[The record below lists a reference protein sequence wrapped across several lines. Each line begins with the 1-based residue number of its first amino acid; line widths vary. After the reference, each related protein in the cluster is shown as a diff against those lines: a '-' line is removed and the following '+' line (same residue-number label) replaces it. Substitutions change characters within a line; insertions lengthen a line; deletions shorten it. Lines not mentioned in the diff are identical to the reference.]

1 LLILPIGGPCQLQQ
15 GYCISCGELAEK
27 YGLAMPV
34 RLALLQMNCSGAR
47 EQNLARAEEMIRE
60 AARKKAE
67 VLLLPEVFHELFFIT
82 DLNSRYFETAEPIPG
97 PITERM
103 QQLARELEVVIVAP
117 IYERVERSVYYN
129 SAAVIDAD
137 GRLLGVYRKN
147 HIPLNTIF
155 YEKLY
160 FKPGNLGYPVFNTRY
175 GKIGLLICH
184 DRHYPE
190 GARALALNGAEIVLI
205 PSATPDKSLSRK
217 VWEKELC
224 AHAIFNEYFVAG
236 LNRTGKEGAYVY
248 YGHSVAFDPAGEL
261 LAQAGA
267 DEEVLIVDCDLDLI
281 TQRRRAWQFYR
292 DRRPDTYG
300 ILTALVP

>member
-1 LLILPIGGPCQLQQ
+1 M
-15 GYCISCGELAEK
+15 A
-27 YGLAMPV
+27 V
-34 RLALLQMNCSGAR
+34 RIALLQMNCSGKR
-47 EQNLARAEEMIRE
+47 EENLARAEKMIRE
-60 AARKKAE
+60 AASKKAQ

-82 DLNSRYFETAEPIPG
+82 DLNMRYFETAEEIPG
-97 PITERM
+97 PITAM
-103 QQLARELEVVIVAP
+103 VSNLARELAVVIVAP
-117 IYERVERSVYYN
+117 IYERVDRSVYYN
-129 SAAVIDAD
+129 SAAVVDAD
-137 GRLLGVYRKN
+137 GKLLGVYRKN

-160 FKPGNLGYPVFNTRY
+160 FKPGNLGYPVFNTRF
-175 GKIGLLICH
+175 GKVGILICH

-236 LNRTGKEGAYVY
+236 LNRIGVEGNYVY
-248 YGHSVAFDPAGEL
+248 YGQSVVFDPSGEMMV
-261 LAQAGA
+261 QAGP
-267 DEEVLIVDCDLDLI
+267 DEEILVADCDLDLI

-292 DRRPDTYG
+292 DRRPDSYG
-300 ILTALVP
+300 ILTQLVP

>member
-1 LLILPIGGPCQLQQ
+1 M
-15 GYCISCGELAEK
+15 A
-27 YGLAMPV
+27 V
-34 RLALLQMNCSGAR
+34 RIALLQMNCSGKR
-47 EQNLARAEEMIRE
+47 DENLARAEKMIRE
-60 AARKKAE
+60 AASKKAQ

-82 DLNSRYFETAEPIPG
+82 DLNMRYFETAEEIPG
-97 PITERM
+97 PITVM
-103 QQLARELEVVIVAP
+103 VSNLARELGVVIVAP
-117 IYERVERSVYYN
+117 IYERVDRSVYYN

-137 GRLLGVYRKN
+137 GKLLGVYRKN

-160 FKPGNLGYPVFNTRY
+160 FKPGNLGYPVFDTRF
-175 GKIGLLICH
+175 GKIGILICH

-236 LNRTGKEGAYVY
+236 LNRTGVEGNYVY
-248 YGHSVAFDPAGEL
+248 YGQSVIFDPSGEMMV
-261 LAQAGA
+261 QAGP
-267 DEEVLIVDCDLDLI
+267 DEEILVADCDLDII

-292 DRRPDTYG
+292 DRRPDTYD
-300 ILTALVP
+300 ILTKLVP

>member
-1 LLILPIGGPCQLQQ
+1 M
-15 GYCISCGELAEK
+15 A
-27 YGLAMPV
+27 V
-34 RLALLQMNCSGAR
+34 RLALLQMNCSRAR
-47 EQNLARAEEMIRE
+47 EENLVRAEQMIRE
-60 AARKKAE
+60 AAAKKAQIA
-67 VLLLPEVFHELFFIT
+67 LLPEVFHELFFIT
-82 DLNSRYFETAEPIPG
+82 DLNARYFDTSEPIPG
-97 PITERM
+97 PITEAMRK
-103 QQLARELEVVIVAP
+103 LARELEIVIVAP
-117 IYERVERSVYYN
+117 IYERVDRSVYYN

-137 GRLLGVYRKN
+137 GSLLGVYRKN

-155 YEKLY
+155 YEKFY
-160 FKPGNLGYPVFNTRY
+160 FKPGNLGYPVFHTRY
-175 GKIGLLICH
+175 GKVGILICH

-236 LNRTGKEGAYVY
+236 LNRTGQEGNYFY
-248 YGHSVAFDPAGEL
+248 YGHSVAFDPAGEM
-261 LAQAGA
+261 LAQAGT
-267 DEEVLIVDCDLDLI
+267 DEEILIVDCDLDMI

>member
-1 LLILPIGGPCQLQQ
+1 
-15 GYCISCGELAEK
+15 
-27 YGLAMPV
+27 MTV
-34 RLALLQMNCSGAR
+34 RVALLQMNCSR
-47 EQNLARAEEMIRE
+47 TRKENLARAEQMIRD
-60 AARKKAE
+60 AASKQARI
-67 VLLLPEVFHELFFIT
+67 LLLPEVFHELFFIT
-82 DLNSRYFETAEPIPG
+82 GLDMRYFETAETVPG
-97 PITERM
+97 PITEAM
-103 QQLARELEVVIVAP
+103 QTLASELEVVIVAP

-129 SAAVIDAD
+129 SAVVIDAD

-160 FKPGNLGYPVFNTRY
+160 FKPGNLGYPVFATRY
-175 GKIGLLICH
+175 GKIGILICH

-205 PSATPDKSLSRK
+205 PSATPDKSLSRT

-236 LNRTGKEGAYVY
+236 LNRTGQEGNYFY
-248 YGHSVAFDPAGEL
+248 YGNSVAFDPAGEM
-261 LAQAGA
+261 LAQAGT
-267 DEEVLIVDCDLDLI
+267 DEEILLVDCDLDLI

-300 ILTALVP
+300 LLTALVP

>member
-1 LLILPIGGPCQLQQ
+1 M
-15 GYCISCGELAEK
+15 A
-27 YGLAMPV
+27 V
-34 RLALLQMNCSGAR
+34 RIALLQMNCSGKR
-47 EQNLARAEEMIRE
+47 EENLARAEKMIRE
-60 AARKKAE
+60 AASKKAQ

-82 DLNSRYFETAEPIPG
+82 DLNARYFETAEQIPG
-97 PITERM
+97 PITDAM
-103 QQLARELEVVIVAP
+103 CKLARELSVVIVAP
-117 IYERVERSVYYN
+117 IYESVDRSVYYN

-137 GRLLGVYRKN
+137 GKLLGVYRKN

-160 FKPGNLGYPVFNTRY
+160 FKPGNLGYPVFNTRF
-175 GKIGLLICH
+175 GKIGILICH

-236 LNRTGKEGAYVY
+236 LNRTGVEGNYVY
-248 YGHSVAFDPAGEL
+248 YGQSVVFDPTGEMM
-261 LAQAGA
+261 AQAGP
-267 DEEVLIVDCDLDLI
+267 DEEVLIADCNLDLI

>member
-1 LLILPIGGPCQLQQ
+1 
-15 GYCISCGELAEK
+15 
-27 YGLAMPV
+27 MTTRV
-34 RLALLQMNCSGAR
+34 ALLQMNCSGSR
-47 EQNLARAEEMIRE
+47 QQNLVSAERMIRE
-60 AARKKAE
+60 AARRQAQ
-67 VLLLPEVFHELFFIT
+67 VLLLPEIFHELFFIT
-82 DLNSRYFETAEPIPG
+82 DLNSRYFEAAEPIPG
-97 PITERM
+97 PITAIM
-103 QQLARELEVVIVAP
+103 QKLARELSVVIVAP
-117 IYERVERSVYYN
+117 IYESVDRSVYYN

-137 GRLLGVYRKN
+137 GELLGTYRKN

-160 FKPGNLGYPVFNTRY
+160 FKPGNLGYPVFNTRF
-175 GKIGLLICH
+175 GKIGVLICH

-236 LNRTGKEGAYVY
+236 LNRTGKEGNYLY
-248 YGHSVAFDPAGEL
+248 YGLSVAFDPAGEL
-261 LAQAGA
+261 LAQAGP
-267 DEEVLIVDCDLDLI
+267 DEEVLIFDCDFDLI

>member
-1 LLILPIGGPCQLQQ
+1 M
-15 GYCISCGELAEK
+15 A
-27 YGLAMPV
+27 V
-34 RLALLQMNCSGAR
+34 RVGLLQMDCSGAR
-47 EQNLARAEEMIRE
+47 GQNLARAEDLIRR
-60 AARKKAE
+60 AAGKKAQ
-67 VLLLPEVFHELFFIT
+67 VVLLPEVFHELFFIT
-82 DLNSRYFETAEPIPG
+82 DLDSRYFETAEPIPG
-97 PITERM
+97 PITDAM
-103 QQLARELEVVIVAP
+103 QKLARELEIVIVAP
-117 IYERVERSVYYN
+117 IYESVGRSVYYN

-160 FKPGNLGYPVFNTRY
+160 FKPGNLGYPVFATRY
-175 GKIGLLICH
+175 GKIGILICH

-236 LNRTGKEGAYVY
+236 LNRTGREGNYVY
-248 YGHSVAFDPAGEL
+248 YGHSVAFDPSGEML
-261 LAQAGA
+261 GQAGS
-267 DEEVLIVDCDLDLI
+267 DEEILIIDCDLDLI

>member
-1 LLILPIGGPCQLQQ
+1 M
-15 GYCISCGELAEK
+15 A
-27 YGLAMPV
+27 V

-47 EQNLARAEEMIRE
+47 EQNLVRAEQMIRE
-60 AARKKAE
+60 AAGKSAQIA
-67 VLLLPEVFHELFFIT
+67 LLPEVFHELFFIT
-82 DLNSRYFETAEPIPG
+82 DLNARYFDMAEPIPG
-97 PITERM
+97 PITEAM
-103 QQLARELEVVIVAP
+103 AKLARELEIVIVAP
-117 IYERVERSVYYN
+117 IYERVDRSVYYN

-137 GRLLGVYRKN
+137 GSLLGVYRKN

-160 FKPGNLGYPVFNTRY
+160 FKPGNLGYPVFNTRH
-175 GKIGLLICH
+175 GKVGLLICH

-236 LNRTGKEGAYVY
+236 LNRTGQEGNYFY
-248 YGHSVAFDPAGEL
+248 YGHSVAYDPAGEM
-261 LAQAGA
+261 LAQAGT
-267 DEEVLIVDCDLDLI
+267 DEEILIVDCDLELI

>member
-1 LLILPIGGPCQLQQ
+1 
-15 GYCISCGELAEK
+15 
-27 YGLAMPV
+27 V
-34 RLALLQMNCSGAR
+34 ALLQMDCSGSR
-47 EQNLARAEEMIRE
+47 EQNLAGAEAIIRQ
-60 AARKKAE
+60 AAGSNAQI
-67 VLLLPEVFHELFFIT
+67 LLLPEVFHELFFIT
-82 DLNSRYFETAEPIPG
+82 DLNMRYFDTAEPIPG
-97 PITERM
+97 PITEAM
-103 QQLARELEVVIVAP
+103 QKLARELGVVIVAP
-117 IYERVERSVYYN
+117 IYECVDRSVYYN
-129 SAAVIDAD
+129 SAAIIDAD
-137 GRLLGVYRKN
+137 GALLGVYRKN

-160 FKPGNLGYPVFNTRY
+160 FKPGNLGYPVFNSRY
-175 GKIGLLICH
+175 GKVGILICH

-236 LNRTGKEGAYVY
+236 LNRTGQEGNYFY
-248 YGHSVAFDPAGEL
+248 YGHSVAFDPTGEM
-261 LAQAGA
+261 LAQAGTG
-267 DEEVLIVDCDLDLI
+267 EEVLIIDCDLGMI

>member
-1 LLILPIGGPCQLQQ
+1 M
-15 GYCISCGELAEK
+15 A
-27 YGLAMPV
+27 V
-34 RLALLQMNCSGAR
+34 RVGLLQMNCSGTR
-47 EQNLARAEEMIRE
+47 DRNLARAEELVRE
-60 AARKKAE
+60 AAAKGAQ
-67 VLLLPEVFHELFFIT
+67 VVLLPEVFHELFFIT
-82 DLNSRYFETAEPIPG
+82 DLDSRYFEAAEPIPG
-97 PITERM
+97 PITEAM
-103 QQLARELEVVIVAP
+103 QKLAREFEVVIVAP
-117 IYERVERSVYYN
+117 IYERVDRSVYYN

-137 GRLLGVYRKN
+137 GQLLGVYRKN

-175 GKIGLLICH
+175 GKIGILICH

-190 GARALALNGAEIVLI
+190 GARALALHGAEIVLI

-236 LNRTGKEGAYVY
+236 LNRTGKEGNYVY
-248 YGHSVAFDPAGEL
+248 YGHSVAFDPSGEML
-261 LAQAGA
+261 GQAGS
-267 DEEVLIVDCDLDLI
+267 DEEILLIDCDLDLI

>member
-1 LLILPIGGPCQLQQ
+1 MLIRIG
-15 GYCISCGELAEK
+15 
-27 YGLAMPV
+27 
-34 RLALLQMNCSGAR
+34 LLQMNCTGTR
-47 EQNLARAEEMIRE
+47 EQNLARAEQMIRE
-60 AARKKAE
+60 AAAKKAQ

-82 DLNSRYFETAEPIPG
+82 DLNAKYFDAAEPIPG
-97 PITERM
+97 PIIDMMCT
-103 QQLARELEVVIVAP
+103 LARELEVVIVAP
-117 IYERVERSVYYN
+117 IYESVDRSVYYN

-137 GRLLGVYRKN
+137 GTLLGVYRKT

-155 YEKLY
+155 YEKFY

-175 GKIGLLICH
+175 GKIGILICH

-190 GARALALNGAEIVLI
+190 GARALALNGAEILLI

-224 AHAIFNEYFVAG
+224 AHAIFNELFVAG
-236 LNRTGKEGAYVY
+236 LNRTGQEGNYLY
-248 YGHSVAFDPAGEL
+248 YGHSVIFDPAGEL
-261 LAQAGA
+261 MVQAGP
-267 DEEVLIVDCDLDLI
+267 DEEVLIADCELDLI

>member
-1 LLILPIGGPCQLQQ
+1 VCAKEQCLM
-15 GYCISCGELAEK
+15 AVK
-27 YGLAMPV
+27 
-34 RLALLQMNCSGAR
+34 LALLQMDCSGSR
-47 EQNLARAEEMIRE
+47 ERNLARAEEMVRQA
-60 AARKKAE
+60 AARGAQ
-67 VLLLPEVFHELFFIT
+67 VVLLPEVFHELFFIT
-82 DLNSRYFETAEPIPG
+82 DLDSRYFDAAEPIPG
-97 PITERM
+97 PITEMM
-103 QQLARELEVVIVAP
+103 QQLARELEVVIIAP

-190 GARALALNGAEIVLI
+190 GARALALNGAEILLI

-224 AHAIFNEYFVAG
+224 AHAIFNEVFVAG
-236 LNRTGKEGAYVY
+236 LNRTGKEGKYIY
-248 YGHSVAFDPAGEL
+248 YGHSVAFDPSGEM

-267 DEEVLIVDCDLDLI
+267 DEEVLLVDCDLDLI

>member
-1 LLILPIGGPCQLQQ
+1 M
-15 GYCISCGELAEK
+15 AVK
-27 YGLAMPV
+27 
-34 RLALLQMNCSGAR
+34 LALLQMDCSGSR
-47 EQNLARAEEMIRE
+47 ERNLARAEEMVRQA
-60 AARKKAE
+60 AARGAQ
-67 VLLLPEVFHELFFIT
+67 VVLLPEVFHELFFIT
-82 DLNSRYFETAEPIPG
+82 DLDSRYFDAAEPIPG
-97 PITERM
+97 PITEMM
-103 QQLARELEVVIVAP
+103 QQLARELQVVIIAP

-190 GARALALNGAEIVLI
+190 GARALALNGAEILLI

-224 AHAIFNEYFVAG
+224 AHAIFNEVFVAG
-236 LNRTGKEGAYVY
+236 LNRTGKEGKYIY
-248 YGHSVAFDPAGEL
+248 YGHSVAFDPSGEM

-267 DEEVLIVDCDLDLI
+267 DEEVLLVDCDLDLI